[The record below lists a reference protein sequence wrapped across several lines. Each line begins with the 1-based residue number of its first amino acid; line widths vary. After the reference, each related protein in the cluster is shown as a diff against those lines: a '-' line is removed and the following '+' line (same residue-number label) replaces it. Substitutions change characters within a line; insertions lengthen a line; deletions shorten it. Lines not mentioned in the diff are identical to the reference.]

1 MVMLLSIAPIAAN
14 AANPFAQN
22 LRATNAVDGYC
33 GATVEL
39 AWQASGTVSDYD
51 HWLIISKSYDGVNFQ
66 NIYTKSN
73 SVSKTTSYTYECSFE
88 DTGKTIYLGVAY
100 GYSATTTFERKTISV
115 KIKSGAVADP
125 SQEAQNLAQAKTRL
139 LEALA
144 DTSYRKSTENYN
156 GMKFVAGTKAVWECS
171 LYTLTATVTKV
182 SGTIATFSIRLDTKL
197 SDKYIK
203 NTGYD
208 VTAISNYP
216 DGFCSQSGT
225 AGETFTISV
234 NTAKTDPLDYS
245 AAAGG
250 MQFLKISVKKTFK
263 EDWFPVYSTDP
274 NFAGV
279 VANRAVYP
287 ENAGYFTEVDVE
299 DIYALGYYVSPSYK
313 LNTNSFNVSQTAITL
328 GIYGFDATVQ
338 YKVKG
343 AKKWTQKNFAKN
355 KKITL
360 SGLKANTVY
369 EIQLLCKLPYT
380 DPESGVKKYAVD
392 IVGGKTFT
400 LTTAINAKV
409 QLSSVQISKVKY
421 GTKTVKG
428 YWENGN
434 VKWHPAEKFNTCSYT
449 ITIKVK
455 GVPKNAKGLYVK
467 VGGATYFAKGR
478 KTTYTFKMNYQHKKS
493 VKGLGVK
500 CNLYYASNVLGT
512 RVFGFSPARAVSYK
526 LKNSVT
532 KYKK

>member
-1 MVMLLSIAPIAAN
+1 MKRTTKLLSLILAIVMLIGIVPVGAN
-14 AANPFAQN
+14 AANPVANN
-22 LRATNAVDGYC
+22 LTVTNAVGGEC
-33 GATVEL
+33 GATVVL
-39 AWQASGTVSDYD
+39 SWQKSVDT
-51 HWLIISKSYDGVNFQ
+51 ISTGMEIHITKSYDGVTYKSVGS
-66 NIYTKSN
+66 IVGTK
-73 SVSKTTSYTYECSFE
+73 VSTTTSYTYTTQFE
-88 DTGKTIYLGVAY
+88 DTGKTVYFGVAY
-100 GYSATTTFERKTISV
+100 GWSETSTFTRSTVSV

-144 DTSYRKSTENYN
+144 DTSYRKSTENYT

-197 SDKYIK
+197 SGKYIK

-369 EIQLLCKLPYT
+369 EIQLLCKIPYT

-409 QLSSVQISKVKY
+409 QLSSVQISKV
-421 GTKTVKG
+421 
-428 YWENGN
+428 
-434 VKWHPAEKFNTCSYT
+434 NT
-449 ITIKVK
+449 
-455 GVPKNAKGLYVK
+455 AK
-467 VGGATYFAKGR
+467 R
-478 KTTYTFKMNYQHKKS
+478 
-493 VKGLGVK
+493 
-500 CNLYYASNVLGT
+500 
-512 RVFGFSPARAVSYK
+512 P
-526 LKNSVT
+526 
-532 KYKK
+532 